1 MIFLGGVN
9 SWILNLLCIIFLS
22 GCIPVFLAVAIYF
35 AILYVVEKNK
45 QKGI

>member
-1 MIFLGGVN
+1 MDFEFIMYY
-9 SWILNLLCIIFLS
+9 FLS
-22 GCIPVFLAVAIYF
+22 GCIPVFSAVAIYF